1 LKQQG
6 ASIRTD
12 WSVKYGVMFLLK
24 VEVEASVKKPKLF
37 SSLLSAN
44 GRKVQEILYEL
55 EIDVILI
62 EVNVYY
68 GEGNDPEYLKINPL
82 GKIPT
87 LVDYQIILTESNAI
101 MIYLSEMYGVNNL
114 YGTSPCQRA
123 EVNKLFFGK

>member
-1 LKQQG
+1 
-6 ASIRTD
+6 
-12 WSVKYGVMFLLK
+12 MFLLK